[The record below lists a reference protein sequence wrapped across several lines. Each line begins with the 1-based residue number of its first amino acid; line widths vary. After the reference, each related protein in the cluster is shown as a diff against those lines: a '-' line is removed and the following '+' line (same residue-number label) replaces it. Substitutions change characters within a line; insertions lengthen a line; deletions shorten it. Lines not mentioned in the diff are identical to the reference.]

1 MLEHRQNPCS
11 DFSDRTLELL
21 RDAARVQ
28 MGRGLDQ
35 DSELMKKVKE
45 KAEERYTNAKSKREK
60 LQEKLS
66 SIEAEEILCSVEK
79 LLDGESP
86 DEILKEKTPLDRD
99 GIQEEINS
107 LGEETQAVTS
117 EDWDDVIRD
126 LEKKGLLNSK
136 ESGIALTSRGV
147 ELLGRGFLSRI
158 LLNLARKGLGAHSVE
173 EAGYGAWKASTFRM
187 YEPGD
192 TYDRISI
199 ENSLLTALERNGQFG
214 NISLEDLKVYEQ
226 RYATDVHFGVL
237 VDQSASMKK
246 KGKMEAALETAL
258 ALYELMRIEFP
269 EDKLR
274 IFTFSESVK
283 HVQPWE
289 LPSLTVPQQF
299 TDIREP
305 LRTFRLS
312 VLNEP
317 GNKQAHLITDSA
329 PNFIDGEFVGFSTA
343 MDAVLEEAR
352 LFRLNEIVLNV
363 IMLDDDPELRE
374 MANKIARMNLGRV
387 FFTDPK
393 NLGEVLVKD
402 YLSLKR
408 ELVSS

>member
-1 MLEHRQNPCS
+1 
-11 DFSDRTLELL
+11 
-21 RDAARVQ
+21 
-28 MGRGLDQ
+28 
-35 DSELMKKVKE
+35 
-45 KAEERYTNAKSKREK
+45 
-60 LQEKLS
+60 
-66 SIEAEEILCSVEK
+66 VEK

-173 EAGYGAWKASTFRM
+173 DAGYGAWKASTFRM